1 MICSKLLYAVYLDEL
16 LINADLMRNQ
26 VLAYA
31 DDLVFIL
38 RDSQEIS
45 SVINKLESLH
55 PFAQLNKAKCS
66 ILEVGSQRVSN
77 GEQHGVK
84 VVTSYKYLGVEISSQ
99 TQSTVTGMKNR
110 IAKLLAQVAHHVKR
124 LDFEVR
130 KLVLDTFVKAVVT
143 Y

>member
-1 MICSKLLYAVYLDEL
+1 M
-16 LINADLMRNQ
+16 
-26 VLAYA
+26 LAYA
-31 DDLVFIL
+31 DDLVIIL
-38 RDSQEIS
+38 RDFQELS

-55 PFAQLNKAKCS
+55 PYAQLNKARHPR
-66 ILEVGSQRVSN
+66 GRRVPN

-99 TQSTVTGMKNR
+99 TQSTVTSMKNR

-130 KLVLDTFVKAVVT
+130 KLVLNTFVKAV
-143 Y
+143 

>member
-1 MICSKLLYAVYLDEL
+1 MSFSPHLYAVYLDEL
-16 LINADLMRNQ
+16 LKNADLMRHQ

-38 RDSQEIS
+38 RDSQELS
-45 SVINKLESLH
+45 PVINKLESLH
-55 PFAQLNKAKCS
+55 PFAQLNKAKCG
-66 ILEVGSQRVSN
+66 ILEVASQRVPN

-99 TQSTVTGMKNR
+99 TQSTVTAMKNI

-130 KLVLDTFVKAVVT
+130 KLVLDTFLKTVVT